1 MKCEKITE
9 LLPDFLAGYLDSK
22 TKEQITSHIEKCAK
36 CKREIEQFEMTWAK
50 LEQLPEEEPGPAV
63 QERFYSMLEAY
74 QHGMNHSRQPHL
86 SWHEKLGQLFDAVW
100 PRQPAF
106 QMGIALLFLV
116 SGLLAGLSIKTGEF
130 SREELAE
137 MKNEIR
143 ETRQLVTLSLLSQP
157 SAIDRL
163 EGVNMSRQIR
173 EPNETLIS
181 ALLTTLN
188 SDQNVNVRMAAVDA
202 LYLYSDRPEVRE
214 ELIKSLSTQLS
225 PLVQISLIDL
235 LVELREKS
243 ALDVLKQISED
254 RQILEPV
261 KKHARKGI
269 EQII

>member
-1 MKCEKITE
+1 MKCEMFTE
-9 LLPDFLAGYLDSK
+9 LIPDYLAGYLDSD
-22 TKEQITSHIEKCAK
+22 TKDQIASHIKECSK
-36 CKREIEQFEMTWAK
+36 CKHELEQFETTWEK
-50 LEQLPEEEPGPAV
+50 LGELPENEPGPALR
-63 QERFYSMLEAY
+63 ENFYSMLDTY
-74 QHGMNHSRQPHL
+74 QHGMNHSRRPGL
-86 SWHEKLGQLFDAVW
+86 SWHEKLGQLLDAVW
-100 PRQPAF
+100 PKQPAF
-106 QMGIALLFLV
+106 QMGISLLLMV
-116 SGLLAGLSIKTGEF
+116 SGLMAGLSIKNGEF

-137 MKNEIR
+137 MKDEIR

-173 EPNETLIS
+173 EPSETLIS

-202 LYLYSDRPEVRE
+202 LYLFSGKPEVRE
-214 ELIKSLSTQLS
+214 ELVNSLSTQLS

-243 ALDVLKQISED
+243 ALDVLEKISED

-269 EQII
+269 ELII

>member
-1 MKCEKITE
+1 MK
-9 LLPDFLAGYLDSK
+9 
-22 TKEQITSHIEKCAK
+22 
-36 CKREIEQFEMTWAK
+36 
-50 LEQLPEEEPGPAV
+50 
-63 QERFYSMLEAY
+63 
-74 QHGMNHSRQPHL
+74 
-86 SWHEKLGQLFDAVW
+86 KLGQLFDAVW

-163 EGVNMSRQIR
+163 EGVYMSRQVR

-188 SDQNVNVRMAAVDA
+188 SDRNVNVRMAAVDA
-202 LYLYSDRPEVRE
+202 LYLYCGKPEVRE